1 MGTMVWMGR
10 TALRSLQVLAG
21 VLSALGAGGT
31 TGNGPAPTPSPTR
44 REDYRA

>member
-1 MGTMVWMGR
+1 MGMIAWIGR

-31 TGNGPAPTPSPTR
+31 TGNGPAPTPPPER
-44 REDYRA
+44 REDYRP